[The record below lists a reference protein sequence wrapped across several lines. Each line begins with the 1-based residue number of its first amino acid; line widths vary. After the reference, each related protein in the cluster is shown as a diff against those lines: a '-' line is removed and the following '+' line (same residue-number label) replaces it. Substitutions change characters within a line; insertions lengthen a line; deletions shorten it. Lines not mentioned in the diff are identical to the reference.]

1 MISMTGYAH
10 CERTDETVTA
20 SVEVKSVNNRY
31 LDINLSLP
39 GSLSPL
45 EPAIRER
52 ITATAARGRVDVT
65 VRLRELE
72 EDLAVSVDRKA
83 LSGYLAAL
91 NELREAAGIDEPVAL
106 EHVLGLEGVIKSERA
121 QDRERY
127 WAIVEPLLSE
137 ALERFAAIRREEGAR
152 LARDVERQIARV
164 ETVVN
169 RIAGHADEIDRQVKA
184 NLGDRFAEV
193 LGDRVEES
201 RMLAEVAV
209 QLTRFSINEEIV
221 RLTAHLESFRTM
233 GAGGG
238 PVGKRLDF
246 LCQEMNRE
254 INTVGSKSIVLAI
267 SEQVV
272 EAKDA
277 LENVREQLRNV
288 E

>member
-127 WAIVEPLLSE
+127 WSIVESLLSE
-137 ALERFAAIRREEGAR
+137 ALERFAATRREEGAR
-152 LARDVERQIARV
+152 LARDVEMQISRV

-233 GAGGG
+233 GADGG

-254 INTVGSKSIVLAI
+254 INTIGSKSIVLAI